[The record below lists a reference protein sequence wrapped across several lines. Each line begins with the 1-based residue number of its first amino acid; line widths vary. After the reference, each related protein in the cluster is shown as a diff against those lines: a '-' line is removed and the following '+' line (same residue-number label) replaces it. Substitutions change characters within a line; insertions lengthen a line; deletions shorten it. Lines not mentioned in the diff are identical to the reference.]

1 MNSIADVSDR
11 PLSELLS
18 LKGRV
23 AVVTGG
29 ARGLGKA
36 IANRLC
42 EAGASVI
49 IGDLA
54 ADLAQDVAQEFATR
68 HDVKAIGVRMDVTDS
83 DSVAAVA
90 DRAVQE
96 FGGIHVW
103 VNNAGVFPS
112 KPATEMDDQTWNH
125 VFDVNVRGAFAGARE
140 AARRMKAGE
149 PNVIINIVSTA
160 GFKGIAPG
168 LSAYVTSKH
177 AVRGMTK
184 QLAMELAPNIRVL
197 GVAPTFC
204 ATEGNLQVLEHL
216 SKEDLANVQ
225 IGAMAGSRLGR
236 IGAPDDIAR
245 TVLFCASDM
254 SIFLTGST
262 LLADG
267 GETI

>member
-1 MNSIADVSDR
+1 MNPIRDVSDR
-11 PLSELLS
+11 PLFELLS

-42 EAGASVI
+42 EAGADVI
-49 IGDLA
+49 IGDIA
-54 ADLAQDVAQEFATR
+54 DDLARDVASEFMAR
-68 HDVKAIGVRMDVTDS
+68 HNVKAIGMKLDVTDS
-83 DSVAAVA
+83 KSVAAVA
-90 DRAVQE
+90 DSAVEQL
-96 FGGIHVW
+96 GGINIW
-103 VNNAGVFPS
+103 VSNAGVFPS
-112 KPATEMDDQTWNH
+112 KPAMEMDDDTWNH
-125 VFDVNVRGAFAGARE
+125 VFDVNVRGAFTGARE
-140 AARRMKAGE
+140 AARRMKVGE

-160 GFKGIAPG
+160 GFKGVAPG

-184 QLAMELAPNIRVL
+184 QLAMEFAPDIRVL

-204 ATEGNLQVLEHL
+204 ATEGNLEVLGSL
-216 SKEDLANVQ
+216 SKEQLADVQ
-225 IGAMAGSRLGR
+225 IGAMFNSRLGR
-236 IGAPDDIAR
+236 IGVPDDIAR
-245 TVLFCASDM
+245 AVLFCASDL